1 MRHLFPLT
9 AFSGGGRTLP
19 IPDVDAYHAFARGR
33 LLGEH
38 LAGMRRVW
46 CWRTHE
52 YVDRD
57 VTDAW
62 FVRDAAGRVVVPG
75 AFGDPATLRAACRR
89 RGDFEHRGGPVPFC
103 GKRCHQR
110 HDAPRKRHGG
120 RGVVARARAFHAG
133 DPLRELDA

>member
-1 MRHLFPLT
+1 MRHIFPLT
-9 AFSGGGRTLP
+9 AFSGDGRTLP
-19 IPDVDAYHAFARGR
+19 IPNVDAYHAFARGR
-33 LLGEH
+33 VLGERI
-38 LAGMRRVW
+38 AGMRRAW

-62 FVRDAAGRVVVPG
+62 VVRDAAGRVVIPG
-75 AFGDPATLRAACRR
+75 AFGDPAAPAARRR
-89 RGDFEHRGGPVPFC
+89 RGDFEYRVGPVPFC

-120 RGVVARARAFHAG
+120 RGVVARTLAFHTG
-133 DPLRELDA
+133 DPLAEIDV